1 MAIITRL
8 LKGHDMDQSN
18 GEWVAANKKLLGK
31 TLLEVGSVI
40 VKGQEGICLRNYISN
55 AVEKYV
61 GIDVRAGNGVDV
73 VGDASNMPFVDNSF
87 DSVVCLDMLE
97 HCKYPHEIFKE
108 SFRVTVPGGYLFL
121 ATVFDFPVHYHDND
135 YFRFTHN
142 GLRLMAEDA
151 GYEVIECPQDI
162 ELTKPGIVKIIA
174 RKPE

>member
-1 MAIITRL
+1 
-8 LKGHDMDQSN
+8 MDQSN
-18 GEWVAANKKLLGK
+18 GEWVASNKNLLGK
-31 TLLEVGSVI
+31 ILLEVGSVI
-40 VKGQEGICLRNYISN
+40 VPGQEGICLRNYIGQ

-61 GIDVRAGNGVDV
+61 GIDVRAGNGVDII
-73 VGDASNMPFVDNSF
+73 GDASKMPFVNDTF

-108 SFRVTVPGGYLFL
+108 AFRVTVPGGYLFL

-151 GYEVIECPQDI
+151 GYEVLDCPKDP

-174 RKPE
+174 RKPL